1 MAFVGATISRPRAD
15 TIRPYKTD
23 DSKKARG
30 NMNCSA
36 LFYARRAWRSFS
48 MALRSSRETAIM
60 HVMLLSVMLILKRAV
75 LEHHNL

>member
-48 MALRSSRETAIM
+48 MARRSSRETCTCDTPRVPAQRLW
-60 HVMLLSVMLILKRAV
+60 VRPL
-75 LEHHNL
+75 